1 MAELLQGWKR
11 THYCAEP
18 AQDEVGKDVLLMGWA
33 DSWRNL
39 GALIFIGL
47 RDRSGVMQVTFD
59 QSQLPQA
66 VFDLA
71 TTIRNEYVLA
81 VKGVLAERDE
91 RMVNKNMAT
100 GRYEVRAKELKI
112 LSVSDTPPIYIQDDL
127 DASEQIRL
135 KYRYLDLR
143 RPCMQ
148 KNIMLRHKV
157 AQVTRQYFDE
167 QGFLEIETPILCKS
181 TPEGARDYLVPSR
194 VQPGKFY
201 ALPQSPQQF
210 KQLLML
216 SGYDRYMQ
224 IARCFRDEDLRADR
238 QPEFT
243 QIDLEMSFVDRDDV
257 LEVNEGFIA
266 RLLKETLDYDVRLP
280 LRRITWQEAMD
291 RYGSDKPDTRY
302 GLELCDVS
310 DAVRGCGFGTFAGA
324 VEAGGSVR
332 CINVKGGAEKFP
344 RKKLDELTAFVKI
357 YRAKGLAWMGLK
369 PDGLQCSF
377 AKFLTPE
384 QIEAIQQKAGAQPG
398 DLLLFVADGD
408 NSVVYASLGALRQ
421 EVAKRLNLIPEDVID
436 LLWVVD
442 FPLLEYD
449 EEEKR
454 FVAMHHPFTSPMDE
468 DIAYMDTDP
477 GRVRAK
483 AYDMVMN
490 GNEIGGG
497 SIRIHSPELQEKM
510 FETLGFTKEE
520 AWARFGFLMEAFKYG
535 APPHGGLAYGLDR
548 LVMLIT
554 KAQSIRDVIAFPKVQ
569 TASCLMTNAPD
580 VVDQKQLDELCL
592 ALVKKDE

>member
-18 AQDEVGKDVLLMGWA
+18 AQAEVGKDVLLMGWA

-91 RMVNKNMAT
+91 KMVNKNMAT

-112 LSVSDTPPIYIQDDL
+112 LSVSETPPIYIQDDL

-266 RLLKETLDYDVRLP
+266 RLLKETLDYDVQLP
-280 LRRITWQEAMD
+280 LRRISWQEAMD
-291 RYGSDKPDTRY
+291 RYGSGYP
-302 GLELCDVS
+302 VW
-310 DAVRGCGFGTFAGA
+310 AGA
-324 VEAGGSVR
+324 VRCERRGARLRLRGLCGGR
-332 CINVKGGAEKFP
+332 GGRRQRTLHQRQGGRGKVP
-344 RKKLDELTAFVKI
+344 
-357 YRAKGLAWMGLK
+357 
-369 PDGLQCSF
+369 
-377 AKFLTPE
+377 PE
-384 QIEAIQQKAGAQPG
+384 KAG
-398 DLLLFVADGD
+398 
-408 NSVVYASLGALRQ
+408 
-421 EVAKRLNLIPEDVID
+421 
-436 LLWVVD
+436 
-442 FPLLEYD
+442 
-449 EEEKR
+449 
-454 FVAMHHPFTSPMDE
+454 
-468 DIAYMDTDP
+468 
-477 GRVRAK
+477 
-483 AYDMVMN
+483 
-490 GNEIGGG
+490 
-497 SIRIHSPELQEKM
+497 
-510 FETLGFTKEE
+510 
-520 AWARFGFLMEAFKYG
+520 
-535 APPHGGLAYGLDR
+535 
-548 LVMLIT
+548 
-554 KAQSIRDVIAFPKVQ
+554 
-569 TASCLMTNAPD
+569 
-580 VVDQKQLDELCL
+580 
-592 ALVKKDE
+592 